1 MTRTQL
7 RTGLRWD
14 LAPRDEA
21 RALEEARS
29 VRGAS
34 LLSDA
39 WRRLKRNRVATI
51 ALGFL
56 ALFGASS
63 VFAPLLPLPSPVAL
77 ELVDEPRAPTPP
89 WIEWGNASFVNEYW
103 KLGSIDRALVD
114 VRTSVFGRWQT
125 AHWLGTD
132 GKGRDLLARI
142 VWGSRT
148 SFAVA
153 LLATLTSLVIGVT
166 WGALAGLA
174 GGRTDAV
181 LMRIVDVLYSL
192 PFIFVVIFL
201 VTILNGW
208 KDVLE
213 GRFGIDREVL
223 FYVSIGAVY
232 WLTMARVVRG
242 QVLSLRRTEF
252 IDAARQLGA
261 STSRILFVHIV
272 PNVLGIVIVYL
283 TLSIPS
289 VMLFESFLT
298 FLGLGIEAPK
308 VSWGSLAVDSADAI
322 HPLGID
328 WWLLVWPALAMGA
341 TLLALNVLGDGMR
354 DALDPKSS
362 TQSTGRRG
370 SKP

>member
-1 MTRTQL
+1 MNHSH
-7 RTGLRWD
+7 LRWR
-14 LAPRDEA
+14 LAPVDEE
-21 RALEEARS
+21 RALSEAAS
-29 VRGAS
+29 ERGAS
-34 LLSDA
+34 GASRA
-39 WRRLKRNRVATI
+39 WRRLQRNRVAVI
-51 ALGFL
+51 ALAFL
-56 ALFGASS
+56 ALFGATSLL
-63 VFAPLLPLPSPVAL
+63 APLLPLPSPVAL
-77 ELVDEPRAPTPP
+77 ELQDEPRAPIPP
-89 WIEWGNASFVNEYW
+89 WVQWGASGFQDEYW
-103 KLGSIDRALVD
+103 ELSSIDRALVD
-114 VRTSVFGRWQT
+114 VRKSVFGSWQT

-148 SFAVA
+148 SLAVA
-153 LLATLTSLVIGVT
+153 LLATLTSLLIGVT
-166 WGALAGLA
+166 WGALAGLV

-181 LMRIVDVLYSL
+181 LMRTVDVLYSL
-192 PFIFVVIFL
+192 PFIFIVIFL

-208 KDVLE
+208 KDVLT

-242 QVLSLRRTEF
+242 QVLSLRHSEF

-261 STSRILFVHIV
+261 STTRILLVHIV

-283 TLSIPS
+283 TLSIPA

-308 VSWGSLAVDSADAI
+308 VSWGSLAVDGAEAI

-328 WWLLVWPALAMGA
+328 WWLVVWPAAAMGI
-341 TLLALNVLGDGMR
+341 TLTSLNIVGDGLR
-354 DALDPKSS
+354 DALDPRLDRA
-362 TQSTGRRG
+362 RR
-370 SKP
+370 SKAGTSA